1 MNTTPGSILRR
12 PAATEGS
19 AAGPSAERRRYYD
32 PILKV
37 NVVQVF
43 QGDFFVST
51 RENEMLATVLGS
63 CVAACIRDPVAQ
75 VGGMNHFL
83 LPDKGGDT
91 NPDLPFSASL
101 RYGSYSMEQ
110 LINGILGAG
119 GRRERLEVKIFG
131 GANVLAGLRGIGHQN
146 ADFVERYLKD
156 EGFRVMGSDLR
167 GTLPRKVQYFP
178 TTGVVRMKHIEDASA
193 KTVFQRESA
202 KKITA
207 VQTTAGSIE
216 LFD

>member
-1 MNTTPGSILRR
+1 MTTTSSILRR
-12 PAATEGS
+12 PAGGDPG
-19 AAGPSAERRRYYD
+19 AGLAERRRYFD
-32 PILKV
+32 PVLKV
-37 NVVQVF
+37 QVVQVF

-51 RENEMLATVLGS
+51 RDGEMLATVLGS
-63 CVAACIRDPVAQ
+63 CVAACIRDPVAG

-91 NPDLPFSASL
+91 NPDLPLSASL
-101 RYGSYSMEQ
+101 RYGSYAMEP
-110 LINGILGAG
+110 LINGILAAG

-146 ADFVERYLKD
+146 ADFIERYLKA
-156 EGFRVMGSDLR
+156 EGFKVMASDLR

-178 TTGVVRMKHIEDASA
+178 STGVARVKQIDDASGKA
-193 KTVFQRESA
+193 VFQRENS

-207 VQTTAGSIE
+207 VQTQAGSIE

>member
-1 MNTTPGSILRR
+1 MNTTSGILRR
-12 PAATEGS
+12 PPNADTGAAGS
-19 AAGPSAERRRYYD
+19 AGERRRYYD
-32 PILKV
+32 PVLKV

-51 RENEMLATVLGS
+51 REGEMLATVLGS
-63 CVAACIRDPVAQ
+63 CVAACIRDPVAA

-110 LINGILGAG
+110 LINGILASG

-146 ADFVERYLKD
+146 ADFIERYLKA
-156 EGFRVMGSDLR
+156 EGFKVTAADLR
-167 GTLPRKVQYFP
+167 GNLPRKVQYFP
-178 TTGVVRMKHIEDASA
+178 SSGVARVKQIEDASA
-193 KTVFQRESA
+193 KTVFQRETA

-207 VQTTAGSIE
+207 VQTQAGSIE

>member
-19 AAGPSAERRRYYD
+19 ASPGAERRRYYD

-43 QGDFFVST
+43 QGDFYVST
-51 RENEMLATVLGS
+51 REGEMLATVLGS
-63 CVAACIRDPVAQ
+63 CVAACIRDPVAG

-83 LPDKGGDT
+83 LPDKGGDN

-146 ADFVERYLKD
+146 AEFVERYLKD
-156 EGFRVMGSDLR
+156 EGFRIMGSDLR

-178 TTGVVRMKHIEDASA
+178 ATGVVRMKQIEDASA
-193 KTVFQRESA
+193 KTVFQREST

>member
-1 MNTTPGSILRR
+1 MNTTSGILRR
-12 PAATEGS
+12 PPNADSGAAGS
-19 AAGPSAERRRYYD
+19 AGERRRYYD
-32 PILKV
+32 PVLKV

-51 RENEMLATVLGS
+51 REGEMLATVLGS
-63 CVAACIRDPVAQ
+63 CVAACIRDPVAA

-110 LINGILGAG
+110 LINGILAAG

-146 ADFVERYLKD
+146 ADFIERYLKA
-156 EGFRVMGSDLR
+156 EGFKVTAADLR
-167 GTLPRKVQYFP
+167 GNLPRKVQYFP
-178 TTGVVRMKHIEDASA
+178 SSGVARVKQIEDASA
-193 KTVFQRESA
+193 KTVFQRETA

-207 VQTTAGSIE
+207 VQTQAGSIE